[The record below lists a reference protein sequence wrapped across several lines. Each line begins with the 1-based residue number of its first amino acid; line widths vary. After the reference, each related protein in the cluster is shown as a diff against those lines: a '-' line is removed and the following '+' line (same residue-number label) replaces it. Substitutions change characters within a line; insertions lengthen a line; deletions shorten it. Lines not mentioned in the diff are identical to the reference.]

1 MNGVEVFIK
10 TTVTCNEIHGRSVVC
25 SIVDE
30 VGVNVSLDCFVFVS
44 NGYVGMTMT
53 INLPYVCV

>member
-10 TTVTCNEIHGRSVVC
+10 TTVTSNEIHGRSVVC

-30 VGVNVSLDCFVFVS
+30 VGVNVFLDCFVFAS
-44 NGYVGMTMT
+44 NGHVGMTMT
-53 INLPYVCV
+53 SSLPYVCV